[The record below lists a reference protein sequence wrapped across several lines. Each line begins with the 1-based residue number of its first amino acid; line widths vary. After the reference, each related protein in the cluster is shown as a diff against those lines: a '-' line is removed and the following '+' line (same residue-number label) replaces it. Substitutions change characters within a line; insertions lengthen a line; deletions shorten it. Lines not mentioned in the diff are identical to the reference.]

1 MERTFQIASTFGQ
14 RPSQV
19 IIGSG
24 DEPLNDYVAFCFD
37 EACLIAGRA
46 HERRMQEEAAKQ
58 AAEESG
64 QETPMAPNRPA
75 DGLAGSGS
83 GPRSGGGYSL
93 TPHSDSRA
101 KTSLENMY
109 PNQVVMSTS
118 GELTSGVI
126 PYIGPRD

>member
-1 MERTFQIASTFGQ
+1 MERTFQIASTFGK
-14 RPSQV
+14 RPSEV
-19 IIGSG
+19 IVGNEC
-24 DEPLNDYVAFCFD
+24 EPLNDYVAFCFD

-46 HERRMQEEAAKQ
+46 QERRVQAEAMEQAK
-58 AAEESG
+58 AERGEESPM
-64 QETPMAPNRPA
+64 TPSTLA
-75 DGLAGSGS
+75 DGQAGSGS

-93 TPHSDSRA
+93 TPHSDQRA
-101 KTSLENMY
+101 KTWLENQY